1 MFTVGWVLASPV
13 LCRHGVPV
21 VVGEALPAVFDDVL
35 QYTIGNVLCLVF
47 FEPFGF
53 DDAVYGVF
61 VCGGGFER
69 DAHNAGLSSCMKS
82 LKDDS
87 LARRAWVIC
96 WSVQSGCCCFR

>member
-1 MFTVGWVLASPV
+1 MFTVGWILASPV
-13 LCRHGVPV
+13 LRCDSVPV
-21 VVGEALPAVFDDVL
+21 VVGETLPAVLDDVL
-35 QYTIGNVLCLVF
+35 QYCVGHVSYLVF
-47 FEPFGF
+47 VEPFGF

-61 VCGGGFER
+61 VCGGGFEC

-87 LARRAWVIC
+87 LARRACVIC